1 MFNGIFKNGNHIVN
15 YMLRKSVFQKVSD
28 NMQKSVGAVLTVSN
42 WCHLKILDTEH
53 Y

>member
-1 MFNGIFKNGNHIVN
+1 MVFLKMEITLSVN

-42 WCHLKILDTEH
+42 
-53 Y
+53 